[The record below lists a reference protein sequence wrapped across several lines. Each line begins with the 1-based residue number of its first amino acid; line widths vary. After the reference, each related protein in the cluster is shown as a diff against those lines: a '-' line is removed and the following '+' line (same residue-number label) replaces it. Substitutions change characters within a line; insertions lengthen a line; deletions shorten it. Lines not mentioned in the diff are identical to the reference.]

1 LANSGRSERVV
12 FSNLFKKLE
21 KEIKQNEE
29 SYKENLTRSEIAKD
43 RTKVGRSVSRV
54 V

>member
-1 LANSGRSERVV
+1 
-12 FSNLFKKLE
+12 LFKKLE